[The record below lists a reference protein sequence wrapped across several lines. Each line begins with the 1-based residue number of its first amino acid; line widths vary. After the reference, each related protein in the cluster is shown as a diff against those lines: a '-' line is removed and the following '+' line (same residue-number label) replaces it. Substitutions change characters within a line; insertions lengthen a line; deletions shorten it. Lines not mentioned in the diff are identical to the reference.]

1 MKERDKMSLVIN
13 IYYRG
18 ENGMAKLFAKEM
30 TERGI
35 ADKVRREDGN
45 LGYEY
50 FFPMDDEE
58 TVLLIDKWVNQEALD
73 KHHKSEMM
81 KEIAKLRDK
90 YHLHMKVY
98 KYTEVE

>member
-1 MKERDKMSLVIN
+1 MSLVIN

-35 ADKVRREDGN
+35 VDKVRREDGN

-50 FFPMDDEE
+50 FFPMNDEE
-58 TVLLIDKWVNQEALD
+58 TVLLIDKWKNEEALVL
-73 KHHKSEMM
+73 HHKSEMM
-81 KEIAKLRDK
+81 QEIASLREKYKLS
-90 YHLHMKVY
+90 MKVEKY
-98 KYTEVE
+98 KEVN

>member
-1 MKERDKMSLVIN
+1 MSLVIN

-35 ADKVRREDGN
+35 VDKVRREDGN

-50 FFPMDDEE
+50 FFPMNDEE
-58 TVLLIDKWVNQEALD
+58 TVLLIDKWKNKEALVL
-73 KHHKSEMM
+73 HHKSEMM
-81 KEIAKLRDK
+81 QEIASLREKYKLS
-90 YHLHMKVY
+90 MKVE
-98 KYTEVE
+98 KFTEVK